1 MAATPQ
7 SPDNLLS
14 LRYLTFT
21 NFEDGITATAGG
33 GQSGAYQLSAQV
45 SVIDTVATPGDS
57 VVLPKFNNFAFGD
70 ARPGGP
76 GMIVVIFNEGA
87 NPCQVFGV
95 TADTINA
102 VATAT
107 GVTLAPGATM
117 FAWPMIS
124 GAVGAGD
131 WFAMIS
137 PNPTPGAL
145 LRYASVP
152 IGSAAYSGIGTN
164 TADVNGQV
172 WVTSI
177 YIPIQKTITKLGFL
191 QGGTATTDNTC
202 LAIYNSAGT
211 RFGNTPLTGVGFSRG
226 NTFHAQALATP
237 PRTPLTL
244 PPGVSFLSVH

>member
-1 MAATPQ
+1 MAASPQ

-14 LRYLTFT
+14 YRYLTFT

-33 GQSGAYQLSAQV
+33 GQSGAYQLNAAV

-57 VVLPKFNNFAFGD
+57 VALPKYNPFAVAD

-102 VATAT
+102 VATGT

-117 FAWPMIS
+117 FAWPMVTASI
-124 GAVGAGD
+124 GD
-131 WFAMIS
+131 WFAMIC

-145 LRYASVP
+145 LRYASIP
-152 IGSAAYSGIGTN
+152 IGSVAYASIGTN
-164 TADVNGQV
+164 TTDINGQV

-177 YIPIQKTITKLGFL
+177 YIPIQKTI
-191 QGGTATTDNTC
+191 
-202 LAIYNSAGT
+202 
-211 RFGNTPLTGVGFSRG
+211 
-226 NTFHAQALATP
+226 
-237 PRTPLTL
+237 
-244 PPGVSFLSVH
+244 